1 MDVKTETDQFTDLHN
16 YPTGEANQA
25 GSVDYAF
32 RYSTFLR
39 GLSKCDLQTAAENGL
54 KVSEVQIFGPHFR
67 HHRIK
72 RSEGTAGCVLFEVTL
87 QMIPMHV
94 KYGGPAEC
102 CTTSQPKCTPES
114 KGRAVRSLFMPKA
127 K

>member
-1 MDVKTETDQFTDLHN
+1 MDVKTETDQLTDLHN
-16 YPTGEANQA
+16 YPTSEANQA

-54 KVSEVQIFGPHFR
+54 KVPEMQIIGPHSR

-72 RSEGTAGCVLFEVTL
+72 RSEGRPSRLCF
-87 QMIPMHV
+87 I
-94 KYGGPAEC
+94 
-102 CTTSQPKCTPES
+102 
-114 KGRAVRSLFMPKA
+114 
-127 K
+127 